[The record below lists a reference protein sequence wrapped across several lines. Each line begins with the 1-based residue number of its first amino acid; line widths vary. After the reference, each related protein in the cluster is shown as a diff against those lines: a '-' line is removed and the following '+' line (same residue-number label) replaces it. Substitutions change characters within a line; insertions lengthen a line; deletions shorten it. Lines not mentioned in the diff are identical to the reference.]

1 MADEKHEILIIKRP
15 REGSHEPHGGAWK
28 IAFADFM
35 TAMMALFLVL
45 WLVNATNQKTK
56 ASLARYFNPVDL
68 VDMSTLKRGVH
79 DPTMGPGTDG
89 TANGAA
95 FPKSAK
101 DAVRKNGSLAGT
113 SDGAAGPSDAQ
124 SEDHGPQTAEPVP
137 THSEE
142 ALFRDPYAVLAE
154 IAAGSGS
161 SAEAATDEHLDQ
173 SADNDGSGTTPDVY
187 SDPFKADGG
196 KADELAPAN
205 TSAANPPATRVAA
218 PQQASAPPPVSLQAA
233 AHPPVVSP
241 PPVAQQP
248 VAQLPAPAADK
259 AQMQQE
265 RPLNNAQT
273 LAQTLQKQIA
283 DLIASSAKDT
293 AEPAIE
299 VKATDEGIL
308 ISLTDKSNFAMF
320 AIGSAEPQRKTVRVM
335 EKIAEVLKK
344 QPGDIII
351 GGHTDAR
358 PYHSGTYD
366 NWRLSTDRAQMAYYM
381 LTRGGID
388 RKRILRIE
396 GYADRRPKVP
406 SRPLADENRR
416 IEIFL
421 KAKKS

>member
-1 MADEKHEILIIKRP
+1 VADEKHEILIIKRS

-89 TANGAA
+89 IANGAA
-95 FPKSAK
+95 FPKSVK

-196 KADELAPAN
+196 KADEPAPAN
-205 TSAANPPATRVAA
+205 PSAVNPPAANVAVQ
-218 PQQASAPPPVSLQAA
+218 QQASAPPPASRQAA
-233 AHPPVVSP
+233 APPPVVSP
-241 PPVAQQP
+241 PPVTQQ
-248 VAQLPAPAADK
+248 PAPARDK

-265 RPLNNAQT
+265 QPLNNAQT

-283 DLIASSAKDT
+283 DLIASSRKDT

-299 VKATDEGIL
+299 VKATDEGVL

-320 AIGSAEPQRKTVRVM
+320 AIGSAEPQRKTVHVM

-351 GGHTDAR
+351 GGYTDAR

-381 LTRGGID
+381 LTRGGLGG
-388 RKRILRIE
+388 KRILRIE

-421 KAKKS
+421 KVKKS